1 LLVPKRQLPASLGW
15 SFAFGVPNLQIGNP
29 RKTRLT
35 QRSQL
40 NTSIVL
46 NIIWISFFLAAFCTA
61 LFKLVFLGDQ
71 QVFAQIMEAMFA
83 LSKSAFEI
91 SLGLTGVL
99 ALWLGIMRIGE
110 KSGFILLL
118 TQSLTPLFSRL
129 MPDVPK
135 GHPALGAIVMNI
147 SANAL
152 GLDNAATPLGIKA
165 MQELQTLNPHP
176 ETASNAQILF
186 LVINTAG
193 VTLFP
198 VTIFTYRA
206 QLGAANP
213 TDVFIP
219 ILIATYVGTMV
230 GLFTVAYVQ
239 KINLLDKV
247 IVAYLGGF
255 TLVVGGILAYFSSLP
270 QQQML
275 EQSAIISNFILF
287 SLVITFILGAINKEI
302 NAYDAFIEGAK
313 EGFHTATTIIPYLV
327 AMLVAIGVFRASGA
341 LDLLAD
347 LARTIVHYFMLDD
360 RFVDALPTAL
370 MKPFSGS
377 GARAMMIDT
386 MKTMGADS
394 FAGRLSSIVQGST
407 ETTFYVL
414 AIYFGSVGIKHIRHA
429 AACGIIAD
437 FAGIVASIFVAY
449 WFFG

>member
-1 LLVPKRQLPASLGW
+1 
-15 SFAFGVPNLQIGNP
+15 
-29 RKTRLT
+29 
-35 QRSQL
+35 
-40 NTSIVL
+40 VL
-46 NIIWISFFLAAFCTA
+46 NLIWISFFLAAFCTA

-176 ETASNAQILF
+176 ETASDAQILF

-239 KINLLDKV
+239 KNQP
-247 IVAYLGGF
+247 
-255 TLVVGGILAYFSSLP
+255 VG
-270 QQQML
+270 
-275 EQSAIISNFILF
+275 
-287 SLVITFILGAINKEI
+287 
-302 NAYDAFIEGAK
+302 
-313 EGFHTATTIIPYLV
+313 
-327 AMLVAIGVFRASGA
+327 
-341 LDLLAD
+341 
-347 LARTIVHYFMLDD
+347 
-360 RFVDALPTAL
+360 
-370 MKPFSGS
+370 
-377 GARAMMIDT
+377 
-386 MKTMGADS
+386 
-394 FAGRLSSIVQGST
+394 
-407 ETTFYVL
+407 
-414 AIYFGSVGIKHIRHA
+414 
-429 AACGIIAD
+429 
-437 FAGIVASIFVAY
+437 
-449 WFFG
+449 

>member
-1 LLVPKRQLPASLGW
+1 M
-15 SFAFGVPNLQIGNP
+15 
-29 RKTRLT
+29 
-35 QRSQL
+35 
-40 NTSIVL
+40 L
-46 NIIWISFFLAAFCTA
+46 NIIWITFFLAAFCTA
-61 LFKLVFLGDQ
+61 LVKLLFFGDQ
-71 QVFAQIMEAMFA
+71 QVFGLLMEALFSQA
-83 LSKSAFEI
+83 KAAFEI

-99 ALWLGIMRIGE
+99 SLWLGIMQIGE
-110 KSGFILLL
+110 RSGFIQLL
-118 TQSLTPLFSRL
+118 TQFLTPLFSKL

-165 MQELQTLNPHP
+165 MKELQTLNTTP

-186 LVINTAG
+186 LVINTSG

-198 VTIFTYRA
+198 ITILTYRA

-213 TDVFIP
+213 SDVFIP
-219 ILIATYVGTMV
+219 ILIATYMSTLT
-230 GLFTVAYVQ
+230 GLLAVAAVQ

-247 IVAYLGGF
+247 IMAYLGGF
-255 TLVVGGILAYFSSLP
+255 TLVVGGLLSYFTHLP
-270 QQQML
+270 QQEML
-275 EQSAIISNFILF
+275 VQSALMSNVILF
-287 SLVITFILGAINKEI
+287 SLVITFIFGAIYKKV
-302 NAYDAFIEGAK
+302 NAYDAFIDGAK
-313 EGFHTATTIIPYLV
+313 EGFQTAITIIPYLV

-347 LARTIVHYFMLDD
+347 GVRSIVHFFNIDD

-386 MKTMGADS
+386 MKTHGADS
-394 FAGRLSSIVQGST
+394 FAGRLSAIVQGST

-429 AACGIIAD
+429 ATCGIIAD
-437 FAGIVASIFVAY
+437 LGGIIAAIFVAY

>member
-1 LLVPKRQLPASLGW
+1 
-15 SFAFGVPNLQIGNP
+15 
-29 RKTRLT
+29 
-35 QRSQL
+35 
-40 NTSIVL
+40 VL

-118 TQSLTPLFSRL
+118 TQALTPLFSRL
-129 MPDVPK
+129 MPEVPK

-165 MQELQTLNPHP
+165 MKELQTLNPNP

-206 QLGAANP
+206 QLGATNP

-219 ILIATYVGTMV
+219 ILIATYMGTMA
-230 GLFTVAYVQ
+230 GLFTVAFVQ

-247 IVAYLGGF
+247 IMAYLGGF
-255 TLVVGGILAYFSSLP
+255 TMVVGGILAYFSSLP

-302 NAYDAFIEGAK
+302 NAYEAFIEGAK
-313 EGFHTATTIIPYLV
+313 EGFQTATTIIPYLV

-347 LARTIVHYFMLDD
+347 LTRAAVHYFMLDD

-394 FAGRLSSIVQGST
+394 FAGRLSAIVQGSS

-414 AIYFGSVGIKHIRHA
+414 AIYFGSVGIKHVRHA
-429 AACGIIAD
+429 PACGIIAD

>member
-1 LLVPKRQLPASLGW
+1 M
-15 SFAFGVPNLQIGNP
+15 
-29 RKTRLT
+29 
-35 QRSQL
+35 
-40 NTSIVL
+40 L
-46 NIIWISFFLAAFCTA
+46 NIIWISFFLTAFCTA

-118 TQSLTPLFSRL
+118 TQGLTPLFSRL

-176 ETASNAQILF
+176 ETASDAQILF

-219 ILIATYVGTMV
+219 ILIATYMGTMA
-230 GLFTVAYVQ
+230 GLFIVAYVQ

-247 IVAYLGGF
+247 IMAYLGGF
-255 TLVVGGILAYFSSLP
+255 TLIVGGILAYFSSLP

-302 NAYDAFIEGAK
+302 NAYEAFIEGAK
-313 EGFHTATTIIPYLV
+313 EGFQTAITIIPYLV

-347 LARTIVHYFMLDD
+347 LARAAVHYFMLDD

>member
-1 LLVPKRQLPASLGW
+1 
-15 SFAFGVPNLQIGNP
+15 
-29 RKTRLT
+29 
-35 QRSQL
+35 
-40 NTSIVL
+40 VL
-46 NIIWISFFLAAFCTA
+46 NIIWIAFFLIAFFTA
-61 LFKLVFLGDQ
+61 LVKLIFLGDQ
-71 QVFAQIMEAMFA
+71 QVFTQIMEAMFS

-99 ALWLGIMRIGE
+99 ALWLGVMRIGE
-110 KSGFILLL
+110 KSGFIQLL

-129 MPDVPK
+129 MPEVPK
-135 GHPALGAIVMNI
+135 DHPALGAIVMNI

-165 MQELQTLNPHP
+165 MKELQTLNPNP
-176 ETASNAQILF
+176 NSASNAQILF
-186 LVINTAG
+186 LVINTSG

-219 ILIATYVGTMV
+219 ILIATYMSTLT
-230 GLFTVAYVQ
+230 GLLAVAAVQ
-239 KINLLDKV
+239 KINLLDRV
-247 IVAYLGGF
+247 IIAYLGGF
-255 TLVVGGILAYFSSLP
+255 TLFTSSLLWYFSSLP

-275 EQSAIISNFILF
+275 QQSATISNVILF
-287 SLVITFILGAINKEI
+287 SLVITFIFGAINKGI

-313 EGFHTATTIIPYLV
+313 EGFQTAIVIIPYLV

-347 LARTIVHYFMLDD
+347 SARHLVQFFGLDD
-360 RFVDALPTAL
+360 RFIDALPTAL

-386 MKTMGADS
+386 MKNLGADS
-394 FAGRLSSIVQGST
+394 FAGRLASIVQGST

-437 FAGIVASIFVAY
+437 LGGIIAAILVGY

>member
-1 LLVPKRQLPASLGW
+1 MSPLLAQPSFIPGKTTTAFPHKIARSYYSYWPA
-15 SFAFGVPNLQIGNP
+15 
-29 RKTRLT
+29 
-35 QRSQL
+35 
-40 NTSIVL
+40 VL
-46 NIIWISFFLAAFCTA
+46 NIIWIFFFVAAFFTA
-61 LFKLVFLGDQ
+61 LFKLLFLGDQ
-71 QVFAQIMEAMFA
+71 QVFAQIMTAMFSM
-83 LSKSAFEI
+83 SKSAFEI
-91 SLGLTGVL
+91 SIGLTGVL

-110 KSGFILLL
+110 RSGFIQLI
-118 TQSLTPLFSRL
+118 TQGLTPLFSRL
-129 MPDVPK
+129 MPDIPK
-135 GHPALGAIVMNI
+135 DHPALGAIVMNI

-152 GLDNAATPLGIKA
+152 GLDNAATPMGIKA
-165 MQELQTLNPHP
+165 MKELQTLNPHP
-176 ETASNAQILF
+176 DTASDAQILF

-206 QLGAANP
+206 QLGAVNP

-219 ILIATYVGTMV
+219 ILLATYMSTLG
-230 GLFTVAYVQ
+230 GLLAVAFVQ
-239 KINLLDKV
+239 KINLFDK
-247 IVAYLGGF
+247 IVMAYLGGL
-255 TLVVGGILAYFSSLP
+255 TLLVAGIIGYFSSLP

-275 EQSAIISNFILF
+275 EQSALISNVILYTLVVAFIF
-287 SLVITFILGAINKEI
+287 GAIHKGI
-302 NAYDAFIEGAK
+302 NAYEAFIDGAK
-313 EGFHTATTIIPYLV
+313 EGFQTAITIIPYLV

-347 LARTIVHYFMLDD
+347 LARYLASLFMIDD
-360 RFVDALPTAL
+360 RFIDALPTAL

-414 AIYFGSVGIKHIRHA
+414 AIYFGAVGIKNIRHA

-437 FAGIVASIFVAY
+437 FAGIMAAIFVAY